1 MFPPISASDEPS
13 TTFSQAAVP
22 RTSLEHLFIGAWPS
36 KTNPP
41 HKPLENCV
49 ACPVTSSLP
58 VMIIGADFVP
68 LAINLEPLIT
78 IK

>member
-22 RTSLEHLFIGAWPS
+22 RTSLEHLLIGAWPS

-41 HKPLENCV
+41 QRPLENCV
-49 ACPVTSSLP
+49 AWPVTSSLP
-58 VMIIGADFVP
+58 VIIIGADLVP
-68 LAINLEPLIT
+68 LAISCEPRIT
-78 IK
+78 IR